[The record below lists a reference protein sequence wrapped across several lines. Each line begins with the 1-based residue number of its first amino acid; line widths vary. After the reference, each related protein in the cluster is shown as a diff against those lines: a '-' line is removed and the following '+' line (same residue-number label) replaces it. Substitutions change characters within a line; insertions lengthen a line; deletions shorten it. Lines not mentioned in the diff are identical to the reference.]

1 MNFLKNK
8 KALLIIALG
17 ISIGLCIMIIETGL
31 SKFTFKKQTNGEII
45 FEKEKLFNKR
55 TVK

>member
-17 ISIGLCIMIIETGL
+17 ISIGSCIAIIETGL
-31 SKFTFKKQTNGEII
+31 S
-45 FEKEKLFNKR
+45 
-55 TVK
+55 